1 MLSSRIKKMAIFFL
15 QAIMALGFVLVPLAI
30 FRYEKKTERSSL
42 KEHIHQLAKKI
53 DFDSIASYS
62 IYSYPYK
69 DLHHQLEEQNI
80 KTLTVFSYGSLM
92 SQASAQKTLSQKA
105 LSTRKPAIAFG
116 IKRLFNRDVKIRYNS
131 KWGVPKDPDARGML
145 NIEMT
150 NKALDIVN
158 GVVYEIDIEEI
169 PSMLDREEGY
179 DLVPVFYLDWED
191 IQEQGQPK
199 LQVAYTF
206 RAKNLS
212 SYTSC
217 DILPRPNYYEL
228 TRDAAKEYGPEFY
241 AIWLESTYY
250 ADGITTMLEHPFQ
263 GLDLHNS

>member
-1 MLSSRIKKMAIFFL
+1 MFFL
-15 QAIMALGFVLVPLAI
+15 QAILALGFVLAPLAI
-30 FRYEKKTERSSL
+30 FREEKKNEKISL
-42 KEHIHQLAKKI
+42 KEQIYQKAKKI
-53 DFDSIASYS
+53 DFGLIDSYS

-69 DLHHQLEEQNI
+69 DLHQQLEEQNI

-116 IKRLFNRDVKIRYNS
+116 LKRLFNRDVKIRYNS

-150 NKALDIVN
+150 NKAEDIVN

-179 DLVPVFYLDWED
+179 DLVPIFYVDWQD
-191 IQEQGQPK
+191 IQEQELPK
-199 LQVAYTF
+199 IHVAYTF

-217 DILPRPNYYEL
+217 DILPRPMYYEL

-250 ADGITTMLEHPFQ
+250 ADGITSMLEHPFQ
-263 GLDLHNS
+263 GVDLHTS